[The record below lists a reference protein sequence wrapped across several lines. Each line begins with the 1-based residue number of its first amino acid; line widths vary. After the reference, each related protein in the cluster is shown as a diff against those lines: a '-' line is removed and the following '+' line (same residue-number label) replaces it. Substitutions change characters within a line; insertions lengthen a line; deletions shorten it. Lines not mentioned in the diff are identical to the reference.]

1 MILNCYE
8 FVDYSFV
15 YEQVKNFI
23 RVLKYMKKK
32 MN

>member
-1 MILNCYE
+1 MLNCYE

-15 YEQVKNFI
+15 YEQVQNFI
-23 RVLKYMKKK
+23 RVFTYMEKK

>member
-15 YEQVKNFI
+15 YEQVQNFI
-23 RVLKYMKKK
+23 RVLTHMEKK
-32 MN
+32 